1 MVVGSI
7 ILLLLVL
14 GYAAYVASLIFAH
27 RRVSRRASE
36 IARRLLAQAARSFAA
51 RDRAGAEHRRLVDTD
66 LLSPPRS
73 ASAE

>member
-7 ILLLLVL
+7 ILLFLVL

-27 RRVSRRASE
+27 QRVSRRATE

-51 RDRAGAEHRRLVDTD
+51 RDRTEAEGGLVERD
-66 LLSPPRS
+66 LLSSPRS
-73 ASAE
+73 ANAE

>member
-27 RRVSRRASE
+27 QRVSRRATE
-36 IARRLLAQAARSFAA
+36 IGRRLLSQAARSFAA
-51 RDRAGAEHRRLVDTD
+51 RYRAEAEDGRVETD
-66 LLSPPRS
+66 LLSSPRS
-73 ASAE
+73 ANAE

>member
-27 RRVSRRASE
+27 QRLSRRASE

-51 RDRAGAEHRRLVDTD
+51 RDRAGAEGRLVQSD
-66 LLSPPRS
+66 LFSPARS
-73 ASAE
+73 PNRE

>member
-27 RRVSRRASE
+27 QRLSRRASA
-36 IARRLLAQAARSFAA
+36 IARRLLSQAARSFAA
-51 RDRAGAEHRRLVDTD
+51 RDRVGAEDRLVQTD
-66 LLSPPRS
+66 LLSPARS
-73 ASAE
+73 PGGE